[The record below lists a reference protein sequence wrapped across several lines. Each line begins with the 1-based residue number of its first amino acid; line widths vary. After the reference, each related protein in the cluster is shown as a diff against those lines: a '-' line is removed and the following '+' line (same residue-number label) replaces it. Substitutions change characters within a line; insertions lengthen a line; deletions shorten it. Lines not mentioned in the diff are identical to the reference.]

1 MGFSLYRRVFF
12 PLVQLLP
19 PERAHDLALRM
30 APFWP
35 IGHIPHDPFLQQSL
49 WGLSFPNPI
58 GLAAGFDKDGVALKA
73 LANFGFGFVEVGTV
87 TPKPQPGNPR
97 PRLFRSFRDRAIINR
112 MGFNNDGVAALAE
125 RLHRPR
131 PYLLGANIGKNKDS
145 ADEVK
150 DYIEG
155 AKILA
160 SFADYLTINIS
171 SPNTPGLRSLQ
182 SEEKLRPLLRAIR
195 PVAASKPIIVKIA
208 PDLEEEEMNA
218 IAKIALDGECDGLIM
233 GNTTLSRF
241 DHLDPSFAKELGGLS
256 GRPLFELS
264 TRKLFH
270 LYRITEGRIP
280 LIGTGGI
287 ENADDAYR
295 KIRSGASLVQIYSA
309 LIFKGPS
316 MIAHILHR
324 LPILIRN
331 DGFSH
336 ISQAI
341 GADHR

>member
-1 MGFSLYRRVFF
+1 MGFSSYRCLFF
-12 PLVQLLP
+12 PLLRLLP
-19 PERAHDLALRM
+19 PEQAHHLALQM
-30 APFWP
+30 APFWS
-35 IGHIPHDPFLQQSL
+35 IGRIRQDPLLQQSL

-73 LANFGFGFVEVGTV
+73 LANFGFGFVEAGTV
-87 TPKPQPGNPR
+87 TPKPQAGNPE
-97 PRLFRSFRDRAIINR
+97 PRLFRSLSDRAIINR
-112 MGFNNDGVAALAE
+112 MGFNNDGVTALAA

-131 PYLLGANIGKNKDS
+131 AYLLGANIGKNKDS
-145 ADEVK
+145 ADEIK

-155 AKILA
+155 AKVLA
-160 SFADYLTINIS
+160 PFADYLTINIS

-182 SEEKLRPLLRAIR
+182 AEEKLRPLLRAIR

-218 IAKIALDGECDGLIM
+218 IAKIALDGECDGLIV

-241 DHLDPSFAKELGGLS
+241 DHLDPSFAKESGGLS

-264 TRKLFH
+264 TRKLFQ
-270 LYRITEGRIP
+270 LYRMTEGRIP
-280 LIGTGGI
+280 LIGAGGI
-287 ENADDAYR
+287 ENAGDAYR

-309 LIFKGPS
+309 LIFKGPG

-324 LPILIRN
+324 LPVLIRR

-336 ISQAI
+336 LSQAI